1 MVKFQVELPLLM
13 QTIATA
19 LTHVC
24 KFIPSPQ
31 EEVGASAITVEIMVR
46 LLKGAYGRKDIAP
59 SNYMKYLRDILYYRW
74 ETEQG
79 KPNPLPP
86 RVHGEKSSLDEGEC
100 RNVVRLGCKIQEQ
113 G

>member
-1 MVKFQVELPLLM
+1 M
-13 QTIATA
+13 
-19 LTHVC
+19 
-24 KFIPSPQ
+24 
-31 EEVGASAITVEIMVR
+31 GASAITVEIMVR

-86 RVHGEKSSLDEGEC
+86 RVHGEKTSLDEGKEI
-100 RNVVRLGCKIQEQ
+100 VWLF
-113 G
+113 

>member
-1 MVKFQVELPLLM
+1 M
-13 QTIATA
+13 
-19 LTHVC
+19 
-24 KFIPSPQ
+24 
-31 EEVGASAITVEIMVR
+31 GASAITVEIMVR

-86 RVHGEKSSLDEGEC
+86 RLHGEKSSLDEGTRVGWLQTFLWGPPLFRC
-100 RNVVRLGCKIQEQ
+100 VLASL
-113 G
+113 